1 MRPIGGWSRTS
12 LMEKVRLKVHIN
24 PRSSRNQITGWQGD
38 VLSIKLTAPPVEGAA
53 NKAAIEFLSET
64 LGIKKSQIAL
74 ISGQTGRDK
83 VFEITGLSQSD
94 LCRLLSVP

>member
-1 MRPIGGWSRTS
+1 MD
-12 LMEKVRLKVHIN
+12 KARLKVHIN

-53 NKAAIEFLSET
+53 NKAAIHFLAEC

-74 ISGQTGRDK
+74 IAGRAGRDK
-83 VFEITGLSQSD
+83 VFEIAGLSDSD
-94 LCRLLSVP
+94 LHTRL